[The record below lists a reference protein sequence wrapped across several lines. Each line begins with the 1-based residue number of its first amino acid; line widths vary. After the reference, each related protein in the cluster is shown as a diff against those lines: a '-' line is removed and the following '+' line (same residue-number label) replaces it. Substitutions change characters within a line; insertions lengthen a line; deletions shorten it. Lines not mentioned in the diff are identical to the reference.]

1 MAAVILLL
9 WRAPQTV
16 TAPRFWAE
24 DGAIFFK
31 EARLD
36 GLASVIEP
44 YAGYLHVVPR
54 LVALLWSGGSA
65 VDAPAVYAG
74 ASVAVAAWSAATVG
88 AARVP
93 FAWLLG
99 VALLCPPHSGE
110 AFGTLTNVQWV
121 MAPALALCI
130 ATPAP
135 AGRWARF
142 NQLAFCA
149 ASALS
154 GPFSIFAAP
163 VVPWRLWRD
172 RKDRHGLALG
182 AIVLAAAALQAWFL
196 LREPGS
202 GHGPGDPARLA
213 WTLVDRT
220 LGQLATGH
228 RMRNWRDLAYGA
240 LVVAA
245 AAAALARPEMR
256 RLLGFAMLE
265 LALTGLRF
273 LGYPADTFDGIESA
287 DRYFLVPRVIL
298 LWAVL
303 ATLVSGR
310 PRRAVLAAAALGLI
324 AVHDRQWQR
333 PPRPVLPWAPGAAAL
348 DRGEAVRIPVAPLG
362 PDGTAPWAL
371 DLPARE
377 APP

>member
-1 MAAVILLL
+1 VAAVILLL
-9 WRAPQTV
+9 WRVPQTV

-36 GLASVIEP
+36 GLASLVAP
-44 YAGYLHVVPR
+44 YAGYLHAVPR
-54 LVALLWSGGSA
+54 LVAWLWSCGSA

-88 AARVP
+88 AARMP
-93 FAWLLG
+93 FAWLFG

-135 AGRWARF
+135 AGRWARL

-154 GPFSIFAAP
+154 GPFSLFAAP
-163 VVPWRLWRD
+163 LAAWRLWRD
-172 RKDRHGLALG
+172 RIDRHALALG

-196 LREPGS
+196 AREPSS
-202 GHGPGDPARLA
+202 GQGTGDPAGLA
-213 WTLVDRT
+213 WTLLDRS

-228 RMRNWRDLAYGA
+228 RLRNWRDLAFAA
-240 LVVAA
+240 LVATA

-256 RLLGFAMLE
+256 RLLGFVALE

-273 LGYPADTFDGIESA
+273 LHAPADTFDGIENA

-310 PRRAVLAAAALGLI
+310 PRRVVLGAAALALI
-324 AVHDRQWQR
+324 LVHDRQWQR
-333 PPRPVLPWAPGAAAL
+333 PPRPVLPWAVPAAAL
-348 DRGEAVRIPVAPLG
+348 DRGEAARIPVAPLG

-371 DLPARE
+371 DLPARTP
-377 APP
+377 AP